1 MKKISL
7 FLFSFFF
14 LTSFSGDWKLIKT
27 IPFTE
32 VASFTTDKLG
42 NTYVVSE
49 NMLLQFDNN
58 GQPVN
63 HYSEKNL
70 GRLAYVDA
78 TNPLKLLAFYPDFA
92 QINLLSSKLVLQST
106 IQLRALGIEQP
117 LLVSTSAVDNGIWIY
132 DRQDFQ
138 LKKIDLNLQ
147 VFRESANIP
156 QLTGRELN
164 PSAMIEASDYV
175 LISDPASGIL
185 FFDLFGTYYK
195 TLPVNNVF
203 SMQAK
208 GNDLYY
214 VSGGELHTYN
224 FKTLADK
231 RIELPSADSI
241 TACRF
246 EQNRL
251 MLLAGNE
258 VRFYSN

>member
-1 MKKISL
+1 MKRVTISCFL
-7 FLFSFFF
+7 FLL
-14 LTSFSGDWKLIKT
+14 LTSLTGDWHLLKK

-32 VASFTTDKLG
+32 VAAFTTDKLG
-42 NTYVVSE
+42 NIYVVSE
-49 NMLLQFDNN
+49 NMLLQFDAN

-78 TNPLKLLAFYPDFA
+78 VNPLKLLAFYPDFA
-92 QINLLSSKLVLQST
+92 QVNLLSSKLVLQST
-106 IQLRALGIEQP
+106 ILLRSMGIEQP

-147 VFRESANIP
+147 VFRESGNIP
-156 QLTGRELN
+156 QLTGREFF
-164 PSAMIEASDYV
+164 PVAMLEANDYL
-175 LISDPASGIL
+175 LISDPANGIL
-185 FFDLFGTYYK
+185 FFDLFGTYFK
-195 TLPVNNVF
+195 TLPIKNVYSIQVKDNN
-203 SMQAK
+203 
-208 GNDLYY
+208 LYY
-214 VSGGELHTYN
+214 VAGGELHSYN

-231 RIELPSADSI
+231 KIDLPAGDSI

-251 MLLAGNE
+251 LLLGGHEMRVYAN
-258 VRFYSN
+258 